1 MKLFPCNKY
10 LCVTPLEEEGDD
22 RGLVFSTEVEEARPF
37 PVAIIEAKAY
47 DCLIEASEGETAICS
62 THGIQEVRADG
73 ETYYVVS
80 EHHVIGILGD
90 DDED

>member
-10 LCVTPLEEEGDD
+10 LCVTPLEEEGEDS
-22 RGLVFSTEVEEARPF
+22 GLVFSTEVQEVSPF
-37 PVAIIEAKAY
+37 TLAVIEAKAY
-47 DCLIEASEGETAICS
+47 DCLIEASDGETAICN

-73 ETYYVVS
+73 ETYYVVP